1 VSEKINIGAFQW
13 ADLTVPNALE
23 IKDFYARVIG
33 FSVQEVSMGN
43 YEDYCLNSP
52 TDGFTKAGVC
62 HSRGAN
68 EGLPPVWLVYF
79 NVADLELSLVAVQE
93 SGGKIISGPK
103 PYGGSSKYAVIQD
116 PAGAFCALFQH

>member
-1 VSEKINIGAFQW
+1 MSEKINIGAFQW

-33 FSVQEVSMGN
+33 FSVQEVSMGT

-79 NVADLELSLVAVQE
+79 NVADLEVSLVAVQE

-103 PYGGSSKYAVIQD
+103 SYGD
-116 PAGAFCALFQH
+116 PPDTQ